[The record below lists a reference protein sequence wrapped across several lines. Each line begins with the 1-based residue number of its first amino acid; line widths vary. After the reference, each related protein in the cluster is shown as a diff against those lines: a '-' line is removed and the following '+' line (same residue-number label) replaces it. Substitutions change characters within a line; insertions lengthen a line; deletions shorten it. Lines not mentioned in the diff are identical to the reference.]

1 MHYLISYI
9 YSTLKIGK
17 GKDGNLARSSGNLS
31 RWLYIRH
38 RPISLRARAV
48 PSVVTVHA
56 WIGTSIG
63 SEFPFGF
70 KFSIYC
76 MIISVLYVALYMHV
90 YWSRDCSSLTDFACC
105 LRGVSGAQLF
115 RTAVVVSGSEL
126 NRTRNRRHANT
137 RTKAGGNHGKNPFCQ
152 ECIFSISLSFEVRL
166 WITPPE
172 QGQCRW
178 QFIRFIE
185 LYLIINMTICN
196 IGRRDIGPAEVL
208 PLS

>member
-1 MHYLISYI
+1 VHYLISYI

-90 YWSRDCSSLTDFACC
+90 YWSRDCGSLTDFACC
-105 LRGVSGAQLF
+105 LRGVSKFWCTIIPYGICCLRQVPEAF
-115 RTAVVVSGSEL
+115 EL
-126 NRTRNRRHANT
+126 NRTWNRRHANT
-137 RTKAGGNHGKNPFCQ
+137 RVKARGEPYIAKTLFV
-152 ECIFSISLSFEVRL
+152 ISVYRRNASFVQMSRKFEGWRS
-166 WITPPE
+166 PR
-172 QGQCRW
+172 QK
-178 QFIRFIE
+178 
-185 LYLIINMTICN
+185 
-196 IGRRDIGPAEVL
+196 
-208 PLS
+208 